1 MPVSNSP
8 SVPARKS
15 VTGCLTYC
23 DGDKPQEFMVS
34 NGLSRVC
41 LGESTSKRINYRF
54 LLPQRRKIMFLFF
67 FFLKNKLCKG
77 RVTKEDSFKP
87 TVLTLGFHLGQLK
100 HKHNFVQ
107 NYINH
112 TGSTNWEKRRTTQE

>member
-15 VTGCLTYC
+15 VTDCLTYC
-23 DGDKPQEFMVS
+23 DGDKLQELMAS

-54 LLPQRRKIMFLFF
+54 LLPQRRKIMVFF
-67 FFLKNKLCKG
+67 FVVFLKQ
-77 RVTKEDSFKP
+77 TM
-87 TVLTLGFHLGQLK
+87 
-100 HKHNFVQ
+100 
-107 NYINH
+107 
-112 TGSTNWEKRRTTQE
+112 